1 MTSALPESSE
11 PPEAASEERWW
22 LAIRGVAEG
31 PYTAGYI
38 TIALRTRSVAA
49 ETPACQV
56 GTQEWKPLTNWE
68 AFGLNPA
75 PSPPPVPLQFGS
87 ETPNDNPF
95 ISPALPSMVN
105 WLWGYCVIWRPAVS
119 IFALLNWAYSPAIVL
134 LAPSTSLLAT
144 AALVT
149 GGVLL
154 RYRRKSGVT
163 IIQVTLWIALAVTV
177 LFVLGALLSIA
188 TAGPPET
195 SGVPAQPGAQTQS
208 AAGPLMV
215 LLWLLELGFQ
225 VPAVIWL
232 HRNGSS
238 LPGFKD

>member
-11 PPEAASEERWW
+11 PLETTPEKRWW

-38 TIALRTRSVAA
+38 TVSLRTRSLAPD
-49 ETPACQV
+49 TPACLV
-56 GTQEWKPLTNWE
+56 GTQEWKAITNWE
-68 AFGLNPA
+68 TFGLS
-75 PSPPPVPLQFGS
+75 PSPLPPPVPPPLANS
-87 ETPNDNPF
+87 TPNDNPF
-95 ISPALPSMVN
+95 INPALPSMAN
-105 WLWGYCVIWRPAVS
+105 WLWVYCVIWRPVVS
-119 IFALLNWAYSPAIVL
+119 IFALLNWPYSPAIVV

-144 AALVT
+144 AAFVT

-154 RYRRKSGVT
+154 RKRRKSGVT

-188 TAGPPET
+188 NAGSPEK
-195 SGVPAQPGAQTQS
+195 SGVPSQSGAPTQS
-208 AAGPLMV
+208 GAGPLMI

-225 VPAVIWL
+225 VPAVVWL
-232 HRNGSS
+232 HRHGSS
-238 LPGFKD
+238 LPNFKD

>member
-11 PPEAASEERWW
+11 PPEAAPEQRWW

-38 TIALRTRSVAA
+38 TVSLRTGSLAPD
-49 ETPACQV
+49 TQACLV
-56 GTQEWKPLTNWE
+56 GTQEWKPITNWD
-68 AFGLNPA
+68 AFGLSRSPL
-75 PSPPPVPLQFGS
+75 PPPVPPPLANT
-87 ETPNDNPF
+87 TPNDNPF
-95 ISPALPSMVN
+95 INPSLPSMVN
-105 WLWGYCVIWRPAVS
+105 WLWVYCLIWRPVVS
-119 IFALLNWAYSPAIVL
+119 IFALLNWPYSPAIVV

-144 AALVT
+144 AAFVT

-154 RYRRKSGVT
+154 RKRRKSGVT

-195 SGVPAQPGAQTQS
+195 SGVPSQPGAPTQS
-208 AAGPLMV
+208 AAGPLMI

-225 VPAVIWL
+225 VVAVVWL

-238 LPGFKD
+238 LPDFKD